1 MLQYTSVY
9 TSRAEVPP
17 LRTNIVLDDELIE
30 EAFALTGAQTK
41 KELVHLALEELV
53 RSRKKKDLTE
63 LAGRIRL
70 RDDYDHKELRELRG
84 GSG

>member
-1 MLQYTSVY
+1 M
-9 TSRAEVPP
+9 
-17 LRTNIVLDDELIE
+17 RTNIVLDDELIE
-30 EAFALTGAQTK
+30 EAFALTGAHTK

-63 LAGRIRL
+63 LAGRIHL
-70 RDDYDHKELRELRG
+70 RDDYDHKALRELRG